1 MVVGIKVK
9 IRGTSDYLQH
19 RRNPEDE
26 SDSTKKKNVVDYSKD
41 ADKALYLDEKIGVY
55 IPSKQISKAMF
66 EAGKNFIV
74 KGLVNYSKIVD
85 STVQVI
91 PDKISIGK
99 KTYDYKH
106 EEFGRIPPK
115 TGSSV
120 LISRPAFKKGWE
132 AEFTMQVIDK
142 DRLPIKVLKE
152 IVEFAGKFVGIG
164 DWRPHF
170 GRFEVVEFK

>member
-1 MVVGIKVK
+1 MAVEVKVR

-26 SDSTKKKNVVDYSKD
+26 SDSVKKKNVVDYSKD

-55 IPSKQISKAMF
+55 IPSKHIRGALVES
-66 EAGKNFIV
+66 GKNFIV
-74 KGLVNYSKIVD
+74 KGLVNYKKIVD
-85 STVQVI
+85 STTEI
-91 PDKISIGK
+91 DPDKIPIGK

-106 EEFGRIPPK
+106 QEFGRIPPK

-120 LISRPAFKKGWE
+120 MVSRPAFRKGWE
-132 AEFTMQVIDK
+132 AEFTILVIDE

-152 IVEFAGKFVGIG
+152 VLEFAGKFVGIG